1 MGHILHSIAYIEL
14 IIIFIS
20 RLKKETLVRSLLA
33 FILAVR
39 SSHALVLSI
48 PFVILFS
55 FWPVY

>member
-14 IIIFIS
+14 IIIFIP
-20 RLKKETLVRSLLA
+20 RLKKETLVRSFLA

-48 PFVILFS
+48 PFVILF
-55 FWPVY
+55 F